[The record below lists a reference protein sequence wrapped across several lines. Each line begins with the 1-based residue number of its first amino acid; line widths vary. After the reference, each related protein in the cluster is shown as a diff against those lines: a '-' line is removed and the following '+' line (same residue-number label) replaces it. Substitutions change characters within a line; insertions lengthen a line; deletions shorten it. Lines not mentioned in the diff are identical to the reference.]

1 MKVRLNKRVCAGLG
15 IFGVATSGRADFYG
29 DGDSVTFPLA
39 HLLVP
44 AFFEKALRAR
54 ALQTAAA

>member
-39 HLLVP
+39 HLLIP
-44 AFFEKALRAR
+44 AFEKALRAR
-54 ALQTAAA
+54 ALQTAAL